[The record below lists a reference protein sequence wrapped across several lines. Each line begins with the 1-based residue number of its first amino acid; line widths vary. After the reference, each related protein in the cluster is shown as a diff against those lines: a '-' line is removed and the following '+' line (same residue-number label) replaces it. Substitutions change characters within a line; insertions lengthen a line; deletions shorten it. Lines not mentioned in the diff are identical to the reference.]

1 MYNNTV
7 EYFYQVIVLM
17 QIFNKFSDI
26 KSFLKGRRTA
36 IALGTFD
43 GVHIGHQSII
53 GQAMTLARSHGL
65 LSVVFTFSNHP
76 LSVVAPERVP
86 VQIGDNISKAE
97 FLKEMGVD
105 LLLNVAFSEK
115 LSKESPEAF
124 LEKLK
129 DSCNAKYVVTGPN
142 FTFGY
147 KGKGNTRMLSRV
159 AGSYGF
165 KAEIGEAVQLN
176 GRMVSS
182 TRIRGL
188 IEAGDL
194 ELTNE
199 YLGRPFSFGGRV
211 IHGDQRGR
219 TIGFPT
225 ANLAIPDKRAM
236 LPNGAYGVYVIIDG
250 EQFKG
255 IANVGNNPTF
265 EGCNRRLE
273 VHVLDFTGNLYNK
286 PVTVQFVKKLRDEKK
301 FSGIEALVKQ
311 LHADEE
317 KARQIL

>member
-1 MYNNTV
+1 
-7 EYFYQVIVLM
+7 M

-53 GQAMTLARSHGL
+53 GQAMILARSHGL

-188 IEAGDL
+188 IEDGDL

>member
-188 IEAGDL
+188 IEDGDL

>member
-1 MYNNTV
+1 
-7 EYFYQVIVLM
+7 M

-26 KSFLKGRRTA
+26 KAFLKGQRTA

-53 GQAMTLARSHGL
+53 RQAMGLAKKHGL

-86 VQIGDNISKAE
+86 VQIGDNISKAA
-97 FLKEMGVD
+97 FLEEMGVD

-115 LSKESPEAF
+115 LSKQTPEEF
-124 LEKLK
+124 LERLK
-129 DSCNAKYVVTGPN
+129 DCCNAKFVVTGPN

-147 KGKGNTRMLSRV
+147 KGKGNARMLGRV

-188 IEAGDL
+188 IEDGEL

-236 LPNGAYGVYVIIDG
+236 LPNGAYGVYVLMNG
-250 EQFKG
+250 EKHRG

-273 VHVLDFTGNLYNK
+273 VHVLDFKGDLYNK
-286 PVTVQFVKKLRDEKK
+286 PLTVQFVKKLRDEKK

-311 LHADEE
+311 LRADEE

>member
-1 MYNNTV
+1 
-7 EYFYQVIVLM
+7 M

>member
-265 EGCNRRLE
+265 AGCNRRLE